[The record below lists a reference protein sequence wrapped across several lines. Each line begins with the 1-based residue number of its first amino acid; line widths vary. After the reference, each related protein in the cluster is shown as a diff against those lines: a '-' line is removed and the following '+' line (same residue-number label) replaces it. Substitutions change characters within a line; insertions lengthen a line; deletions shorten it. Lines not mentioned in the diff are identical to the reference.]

1 MILLE
6 ASKSDKEEDEEE
18 ENHYI
23 KKPKVFENIETN
35 QSMNNKGNL
44 PKIIPA
50 SFKKQNKNEIN
61 ISVKDKKA
69 LLENINKDNANKL
82 KIKVKKKK
90 EKLIKLMKRKQKKK
104 KH

>member
-1 MILLE
+1 MIKKTMILLE

-69 LLENINKDNANKL
+69 LLENINKDNC
-82 KIKVKKKK
+82 
-90 EKLIKLMKRKQKKK
+90 
-104 KH
+104 